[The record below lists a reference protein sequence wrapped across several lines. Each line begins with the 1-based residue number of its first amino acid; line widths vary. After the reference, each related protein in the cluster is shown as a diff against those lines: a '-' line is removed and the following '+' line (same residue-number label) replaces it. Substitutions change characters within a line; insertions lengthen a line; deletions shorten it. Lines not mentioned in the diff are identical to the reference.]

1 MSIFNLVRMFDTDRK
16 VAESREE
23 EVRRIMR
30 HSPMATGSLS
40 SADLMIGIVQA
51 ITTNRKLNAPL
62 RHCSI
67 GAVRLK
73 ANGKRYPLKTP
84 ISISSL

>member
-1 MSIFNLVRMFDTDRK
+1 MSIFNLVRKFDTDRK

-23 EVRRIMR
+23 EIRRTMR
-30 HSPMATGSLS
+30 RSPMATGLS
-40 SADLMIGIVQA
+40 GEALMIGIVQA
-51 ITTNRKLNAPL
+51 ISLNRKLNAPM

-73 ANGKRYPLKTP
+73 ANGKRYPLTTP
-84 ISISSL
+84 ISISST